1 MIFLGSQDLSWQH
14 TYTEQENGRAVQTHV
29 YACGCVHT
37 FAHGVVHALYST
49 SLYFMCV
56 SMCVNISAKLD
67 ASEDENT
74 HHCID
79 GNERSLNARA
89 GHGDLLSDPNLPTW
103 WLFTQMVQK
112 KDYQV
117 IIIGIKNLCM
127 YVCMYVM
134 SVCMCMCA
142 CVRIL
147 Q

>member
-79 GNERSLNARA
+79 GNE
-89 GHGDLLSDPNLPTW
+89 NLC
-103 WLFTQMVQK
+103 
-112 KDYQV
+112 

-127 YVCMYVM
+127 YVCNVCMYVH
-134 SVCMCMCA
+134 VCMCENPTIIHVLCMHVYIHV
-142 CVRIL
+142 CVHTCVIMFA
-147 Q
+147 